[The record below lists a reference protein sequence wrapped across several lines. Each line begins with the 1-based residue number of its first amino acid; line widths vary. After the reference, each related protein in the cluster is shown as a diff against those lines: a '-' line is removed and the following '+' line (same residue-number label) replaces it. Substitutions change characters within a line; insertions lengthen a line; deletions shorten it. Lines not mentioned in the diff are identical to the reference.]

1 MGLEGAYQ
9 EENAA
14 LALQAFLLFMAQR
27 DEKVDQEAVRAA
39 LQATKWAGR
48 LEAIT
53 EHIYFGWGS
62 QFTSSRAIG

>member
-39 LQATKWAGR
+39 LRATRWAGR
-48 LEAIT
+48 LEAVT
-53 EHIYFGWGS
+53 EHVYLDGAL
-62 QFTSSRAIG
+62 QFTSSRAFG